1 MLFSSFVTPFSG
13 MMRAVTASS
22 PSASI
27 ASLSVSAESMP
38 PDSPSTAFRYPA
50 FAKYFFSSL
59 VR

>member
-13 MMRAVTASS
+13 MMRVVTASS

-38 PDSPSTAFRYPA
+38 PDSPRTALRYPA

>member
-13 MMRAVTASS
+13 MMRAVTLSS

-27 ASLSVSAESMP
+27 ANLRVRAESIP
-38 PDSPSTAFRYPA
+38 PESPRTAFLYPEA
-50 FAKYFFSSL
+50 VKYFLSSL